1 MVYGILNRCN
11 RWIANIHNC
20 DSNRRSIILLK
31 IYKKSKT
38 KNSLGVIPNVVKIIM
53 KNNDVFKFSVF
64 KRADWITEINKMRND
79 LYKPADD

>member
-20 DSNRRSIILLK
+20 DSNRWSIILLK

-64 KRADWITEINKMRND
+64 KREGWITAIYKMQNE
-79 LYKPADD
+79 